1 MSKTLEKLLAIH
13 SSPALCGI
21 KPSNLISI
29 DFDESI
35 YEELEELN
43 RKHPKLCF
51 YILKKEND
59 KLLIL
64 VYRKNVFEKTLSND
78 ECVNYLN
85 DIGYDVSSIDNML
98 EDLKNRLYKDEFP
111 HEIGV
116 FLGYDLD
123 DIKSFVEGEKCIYV
137 GYWKVY
143 SNLDEKLKIFNKYTR
158 CRDCVMNLV
167 NKGFPIENF
176 MR

>member
-35 YEELEELN
+35 YEEIEELN

-51 YILKKEND
+51 YILKKENN

-64 VYRKNVFEKTLSND
+64 VYRKNIFEKTLLNI
-78 ECVNYLN
+78 EWVNYLN
-85 DIGYDVSSIDNML
+85 DNGYDML
-98 EDLKNRLYKDEFP
+98 
-111 HEIGV
+111 
-116 FLGYDLD
+116 
-123 DIKSFVEGEKCIYV
+123 
-137 GYWKVY
+137 
-143 SNLDEKLKIFNKYTR
+143 SNYI
-158 CRDCVMNLV
+158 
-167 NKGFPIENF
+167 I
-176 MR
+176 

>member
-35 YEELEELN
+35 YEEIEELN